1 MAEIRLRQL
10 AHSYSRQPASEADY
24 ALHALEHVWEQGG
37 AYALLGPSGCGKS
50 TLLNIIS
57 GLLTPSHGEVLFD
70 GKPVNQLSPQARNI
84 AQVFQFPVVY
94 DTMTVFDNLAF
105 PLRNQGLDEAR
116 VQARVE
122 EIAEVLDLSAVLRK
136 KARNLSADEKQKVSM
151 GRGLVRDDVSAIL
164 FDEPLTV
171 IDPHLKWKLRRKLKQ
186 IHEQFN
192 ITMIY
197 VTHDQLEAS
206 TFADKIAVMHGG
218 RIVQFGTPRELF
230 ERPRHTFVGYF
241 IGSPG
246 MNLIE
251 VRAEADGVAFGDIH
265 LMLPGHL
272 REHPNLDGTMASSRG
287 MDTEPGKQLAA
298 VVSGLEGV
306 INARRDAI
314 VASAPQAVVISVAL
328 MAGACLIAFLA
339 FLWVLRGH
347 VSRPLRHMG
356 RAITAV
362 ANGDL
367 TQPFHASHRDE
378 IGQLI
383 GEVENM
389 RLRFLEM
396 LGSIRQSTESINS
409 ASADIASGNLD
420 LSHRTDRAAASLK
433 ATASSMDQLTGTLR
447 QSADAARTA
456 SALAPCCCPSWLCAT
471 SFSR

>member
-1 MAEIRLRQL
+1 MAEIRLHQL
-10 AHSYSRQPASEADY
+10 AHSYSRQPAGEGDY
-24 ALHALEHVWEQGG
+24 ALHQLEHVWEQGG

-57 GLLTPSHGEVLFD
+57 GLLTPSHGQVLFD
-70 GKPVNQLSPQARNI
+70 GKSVNDLSPQQRNI

-105 PLRNQGLDEAR
+105 PLRNQGLDEGR
-116 VQARVE
+116 VRTRVE
-122 EIAEVLDLSAVLRK
+122 EIAEVLDLGALLKK

-246 MNLIE
+246 MNLID
-251 VRAEADGVAFGDIH
+251 VRADAGGVAFGDVH
-265 LMLPGHL
+265 LALPDGL
-272 REHPNLDGTMASSRG
+272 RER
-287 MDTEPGKQLAA
+287 LAA
-298 VVSGLEGV
+298 TNAGRLQVGIRPEFVQMWDAPFDGALPASVLDVEDLGTYRIVTLVLGGV
-306 INARRDAI
+306 
-314 VASAPQAVVISVAL
+314 
-328 MAGACLIAFLA
+328 
-339 FLWVLRGH
+339 
-347 VSRPLRHMG
+347 
-356 RAITAV
+356 
-362 ANGDL
+362 
-367 TQPFHASHRDE
+367 
-378 IGQLI
+378 
-383 GEVENM
+383 
-389 RLRFLEM
+389 
-396 LGSIRQSTESINS
+396 
-409 ASADIASGNLD
+409 
-420 LSHRTDRAAASLK
+420 SLK
-433 ATASSMDQLTGTLR
+433 ARLAEDR
-447 QSADAARTA
+447 PVPAAHA
-456 SALAPCCCPSWLCAT
+456 WVGLPMQWLLLYVDDVLLEAVP
-471 SFSR
+471 